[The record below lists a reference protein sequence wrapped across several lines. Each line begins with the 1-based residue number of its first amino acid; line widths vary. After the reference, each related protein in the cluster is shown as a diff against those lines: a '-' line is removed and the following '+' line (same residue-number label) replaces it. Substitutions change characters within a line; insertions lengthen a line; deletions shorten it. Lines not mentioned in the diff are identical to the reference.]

1 MKPAKIPISV
11 LVVIHDGQG
20 QVLLIERAD
29 KPGFW
34 QSVTGSLDQESEPP
48 LQAAER
54 ELQEETGFVCPHEA
68 WQDWQQTQ
76 RYEIFPHWRHRYAPG
91 VTHNTEHVFS
101 VRVSPGAQPV
111 LSAREHL
118 RHEWMT
124 WQQAVE
130 RCFSWT
136 NVLAIEQLAHRLGW
150 SRLVAPEL
158 LTVASYNIHKGRSSG
173 FLGLRRRLVIH
184 EMAQAV
190 GSMAA
195 DLVFLQEVQG
205 RNDRAALRQ
214 AHWPLEPQHDLL
226 SNGYH
231 QSAYRPAAHYLHGH
245 HGNALLSQFPILT
258 VQAQDFSDHA
268 LEKRSV
274 LHAVVRYGSEALYL
288 FVVHFGLL
296 HQSRLRQFSHLVRW
310 IEQAVPASAPL
321 IVAGDF
327 NDWRRQLPL
336 TAFQALGLEEISGR
350 PVGRTGHRRPDRTF
364 PSFMPILPMD
374 RMFARGFELV
384 ASRRGGG
391 GPRWASLSDHLP
403 LLAQLRRRP

>member
-1 MKPAKIPISV
+1 MKSVKIPISV

-34 QSVTGSLDQESEPP
+34 QSVTGSLDDESEAPMV
-48 LQAAER
+48 AAQR
-54 ELQEETGFVCPHEA
+54 ELLEETGFVCPSES
-68 WQDWQQTQ
+68 WLDWQQTQ
-76 RYEIFPHWRHRYAPG
+76 RYEIFAHWRHRYAPG

-101 VRVSPGAQPV
+101 VRINQGAQPV

-118 RHEWMT
+118 RFEWLP
-124 WQQAVE
+124 WQRAAE

-136 NVLAIEQLAHRLGW
+136 NVLAIEQLAQRLGW
-150 SRLVAPEL
+150 SRLIPPQL
-158 LTVASYNIHKGRSSG
+158 LTIASYNIHKGHSSG

-184 EMAQAV
+184 EMVPAL
-190 GSMAA
+190 GSMQA

-205 RNDRAALRQ
+205 RNDRAALRH
-214 AHWPLEPQHDLL
+214 AHWPLESQHDLL

-231 QSAYRPAAHYLHGH
+231 QAVYRPAAHYLHGH

-296 HQSRLRQFSHLVRW
+296 HQSRLRQLSHLVGW
-310 IEQAVPASAPL
+310 IERAVPASAPL

-336 TAFQALGLEEISGR
+336 SAFQALGLEEISGR
-350 PVGRTGHRRPDRTF
+350 AIGRTGHRRPDRTF

-374 RMFARGFELV
+374 RMFARGFDLV

-403 LLAQLRRRP
+403 LIAQLRRRP

>member
-1 MKPAKIPISV
+1 MKPTKIPVSV
-11 LVVIHDGQG
+11 LVVMHDGQG
-20 QVLLIERAD
+20 NVLLIERAD

-34 QSVTGSLDQESEPP
+34 QSVTGSLDCLTEQPY
-48 LQAAER
+48 QAAQR
-54 ELQEETGFVCPHEA
+54 ELQEETGFVCPPQD

-101 VRVSPGAQPV
+101 VRIRCEAQPT

-118 RHEWMT
+118 RHAWLP
-124 WQQAVE
+124 WQQAAE

-150 SRLVAPEL
+150 SRLAPPDL
-158 LTVASYNIHKGRSSG
+158 LTIASYNIHKGHSSG
-173 FLGLRRRLVIH
+173 LLGLRRRLVIH
-184 EMAQAV
+184 EMAQAL

-205 RNDRAALRQ
+205 RNDRAALRHE
-214 AHWPLEPQHDLL
+214 HWPSQPQHELL
-226 SNGYH
+226 SDRRY
-231 QSAYRPAAHYLHGH
+231 QAAYRPAAHYLHGH

-258 VQAQDFSDHA
+258 VQDQDVSDHV

-274 LHAVVRYGSEALYL
+274 LHAVVRYGSEALYI

-296 HQSRLRQFSHLVRW
+296 HQSRVRQFSHLAKW
-310 IEQAVPASAPL
+310 IEQAVPPSAPL

-327 NDWRRQLPL
+327 NDWRRRLPL
-336 TAFQALGLEEISGR
+336 ASFQRLGLEEMGGR
-350 PVGRTGHRRPDRTF
+350 PTGMIGRRRSHKTF
-364 PSFMPILPMD
+364 PSFLPLLPMD
-374 RMFARGFELV
+374 RIFTRGFEV
-384 ASRRGGG
+384 VSSRRGGG

-403 LLAQLRRRP
+403 LFAQLRRRP

>member
-150 SRLVAPEL
+150 SRLAAPEL

-336 TAFQALGLEEISGR
+336 ADFQALGLEEISGR

>member
-1 MKPAKIPISV
+1 MKPTKIPISV

-48 LQAAER
+48 VQAARR
-54 ELQEETGFVCPHEA
+54 ELEEETGFVCPQQD
-68 WQDWQQTQ
+68 WLDWQQTQ

-101 VRVSPGAQPV
+101 VRVPPGAQPA
-111 LSAREHL
+111 LSAREHV
-118 RHEWMT
+118 RYEWLS

-150 SRLVAPEL
+150 SRLASPEL

-173 FLGLRRRLVIH
+173 FLGWRRRLVIH
-184 EMAQAV
+184 EMAQAL

-205 RNDRAALRQ
+205 RNDRAALRH
-214 AHWPLEPQHDLL
+214 AHWPIESQHDLL

-258 VQAQDFSDHA
+258 VQAKDFSDHA

-336 TAFQALGLEEISGR
+336 AAFQALGLEEISGR
-350 PVGRTGHRRPDRTF
+350 PVGRTGYRRPDRTF

-374 RMFARGFELV
+374 RMFTRGFELV
-384 ASRRGGG
+384 GSRRGGG

>member
-54 ELQEETGFVCPHEA
+54 ELREETGFVCPHEA

-124 WQQAVE
+124 WQQAGE

-150 SRLVAPEL
+150 SRLAAPEL

-403 LLAQLRRRP
+403 LLAHLRRRP

>member
-1 MKPAKIPISV
+1 MKSVKIPISV

-34 QSVTGSLDQESEPP
+34 QSVTGSLDDESEAPMV
-48 LQAAER
+48 AAQR
-54 ELQEETGFVCPHEA
+54 ELLEETGFVCPSES
-68 WQDWQQTQ
+68 WLDWRQTQ
-76 RYEIFPHWRHRYAPG
+76 RYEIFAHWRHRYAPG

-101 VRVSPGAQPV
+101 VQIKPGAQPV

-118 RHEWMT
+118 RFEWLP
-124 WQQAVE
+124 WQRAAE

-136 NVLAIEQLAHRLGW
+136 NVLAIEQLAQRLGW
-150 SRLVAPEL
+150 SRLTPPGL
-158 LTVASYNIHKGRSSG
+158 LTIASYNIHKGHSSG

-184 EMAQAV
+184 EMVPAL
-190 GSMAA
+190 GSMQA

-205 RNDRAALRQ
+205 RNDRAALRH
-214 AHWPLEPQHDLL
+214 AHWPLESQHDLL

-231 QSAYRPAAHYLHGH
+231 QAVYRPAAHYLHGH

-296 HQSRLRQFSHLVRW
+296 HQSRLRQLSHLVGW
-310 IEQAVPASAPL
+310 IERAVPVSAPL

-336 TAFQALGLEEISGR
+336 SAFQALGLEEISGR
-350 PVGRTGHRRPDRTF
+350 AIGRTGHRRPDRTF

-374 RMFARGFELV
+374 RMFARGFDLV

-391 GPRWASLSDHLP
+391 GPRWANLSDHLP
-403 LLAQLRRRP
+403 LIAQLRRRP